1 MMVRRRDIPF
11 AFEATT
17 IPAITA
23 REVTAR
29 MDKLAMTSMRVMP
42 LGLVFMA
49 SCPEEPAEE
58 ARGRLAD
65 AVHRRCADL
74 DRLRRGDVD
83 LLVGHRDDLRLT
95 AGVLRDEDRSTCSAG
110 GVRERAE

>member
-74 DRLRRGDVD
+74 DRLRRGGGYPR
-83 LLVGHRDDLRLT
+83 VGYRDDPPLT
-95 AGVLRDEDRSTCSAG
+95 AWGLHDEDR
-110 GVRERAE
+110 